1 MISDEVKKSAM
12 FIARFLAVEANRDG
26 KDFDRIQWRLNDEEK
41 GALLLIM
48 KSMVLMTSG
57 NTDTIRNPDLFD
69 ESKAERWDAII
80 GRYAR
85 RMHSIGLKSYD
96 KITKQDYINAKKF
109 LPIFGQMS
117 ANSGELK
124 NYFKTNHPTIGNEP
138 GFDTASSY
146 SHELYR
152 GLHNI
157 SYGMAEKIINDG
169 FLDITRAVSTSRD
182 YRTAKNF
189 ASKETWKSSGE
200 PYVGPICIVVI
211 IKNYEDAGLAVGK
224 LSYFEGED
232 EVILSGKLNISNVEF
247 LYSEGIGKLVGS
259 QIYAK
264 SYKTKEE
271 IFEAFEIMKEKD
283 REYKQKYNLVN
294 DDLSGMSR
302 TALLTLTCTHEV
314 V

>member
-1 MISDEVKKSAM
+1 MISDEVKKKAM
-12 FIARFLAVEANRDG
+12 FIARFLAVEANRNG
-26 KDFDRIQWRLNDEEK
+26 KDFDRIQWNLGQEEK
-41 GALLLIM
+41 DTLLTIM

-69 ESKAERWDAII
+69 DSKAERWDAIV

-85 RMHSIGLKSYD
+85 RMHSIGLKTHD
-96 KITKQDYINAKKF
+96 KITKQDYVNAKKF

-117 ANSGELK
+117 ADPGELK
-124 NYFKTNHPTIGNEP
+124 DYFKTTHPGIGNEP
-138 GFDTASSY
+138 GLDTASSY

-152 GLHNI
+152 GLHNV
-157 SYGMAEKIINDG
+157 SYDAAKKIINNG

-189 ASKETWKSSGE
+189 ATKETWKASGE
-200 PYVGPICIVVI
+200 PYVGPICIIMI

-232 EVILSGKLNISNVEF
+232 EVILSGKLDIKSSEF
-247 LYSEGIGKLVGS
+247 LYSEGVVGVGS
-259 QIYAK
+259 QFHAK
-264 SYKTKEE
+264 THKTKEE

>member
-41 GALLLIM
+41 KALLLIM
-48 KSMVLMTSG
+48 KSMILMTSG

-69 ESKAERWDAII
+69 DTKAERWDAIV

-85 RMHSIGLKSYD
+85 RMHSIGLKTYD

-117 ANSGELK
+117 ANPDELK
-124 NYFKTNHPTIGNEP
+124 DYFKTSHPNIAGRA
-138 GFDTASSY
+138 DLDRASSY
-146 SHELYR
+146 SQELYR
-152 GLHNI
+152 GLHNV

-169 FLDITRAVSTSRD
+169 FLDITRSVSTSRD

-200 PYVGPICIVVI
+200 PYVGPICIVMI

-232 EVILSGKLNISNVEF
+232 EVILSGKLNIDDVDF
-247 LYSEGIGKLVGS
+247 VYSEGVVGVGS
-259 QIYAK
+259 QFHAK
-264 SYKTKEE
+264 PYKTKEE

>member
-1 MISDEVKKSAM
+1 MISDEVKKKAM
-12 FIARFLAVEANRDG
+12 FIARFLAVEANRNG
-26 KDFDRIQWRLNDEEK
+26 KDFDRIQWRLSDEEK
-41 GALLLIM
+41 EALLLIM

-69 ESKAERWDAII
+69 DTKAERWDAIV
-80 GRYAR
+80 GKYAR
-85 RMHSIGLKSYD
+85 RMHSIGLKTYE

-117 ANSGELK
+117 ADPGELK
-124 NYFKTNHPTIGNEP
+124 DYFKTNHPDIGNEP

-152 GLHNI
+152 GLHNV

-200 PYVGPICIVVI
+200 PYVGPICIVLV

-232 EVILSGKLNISNVEF
+232 EVILSGKLNINDVEF

-264 SYKTKEE
+264 SHKTKEE
-271 IFEAFEIMKEKD
+271 IFEAFETMKEKD